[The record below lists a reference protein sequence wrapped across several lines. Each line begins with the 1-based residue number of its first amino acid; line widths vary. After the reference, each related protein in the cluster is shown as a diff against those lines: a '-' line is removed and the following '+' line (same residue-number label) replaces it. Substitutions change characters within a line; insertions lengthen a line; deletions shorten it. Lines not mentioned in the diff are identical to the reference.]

1 MHPRLQQLR
10 AVLQPL
16 VQLHLVMLQ
25 VVVLQVVVLQV
36 VVLQAVVLQAV
47 VLAELLHLQVKAQV
61 QLPHLRSLLQPQ
73 IQIQPLALHRAAHL
87 VRVTDA
93 I

>member
-10 AVLQPL
+10 VVHQPL
-16 VQLHLVMLQ
+16 VQLHLVILLVEALQ
-25 VVVLQVVVLQV
+25 V
-36 VVLQAVVLQAV
+36 VVLQAV
-47 VLAELLHLQVKAQV
+47 VLAELLLLQVRTQV
-61 QLPHLRSLLQPQ
+61 PLPHFQFLLQPQ
-73 IQIQPLALHRAAHL
+73 IQIQPPALHRAAHL

>member
-25 VVVLQVVVLQV
+25 V
-36 VVLQAVVLQAV
+36 VVLQAV

>member
-16 VQLHLVMLQ
+16 VQLHLVMLL
-25 VVVLQVVVLQV
+25 VVVLQV
-36 VVLQAVVLQAV
+36 VVLQAV
-47 VLAELLHLQVKAQV
+47 VLAELLHLQVRAQV

-73 IQIQPLALHRAAHL
+73 TQIRLPALHRAAHL

>member
-36 VVLQAVVLQAV
+36 VVLQAV

>member
-10 AVLQPL
+10 AVHQPL
-16 VQLHLVMLQ
+16 VQLHLVMLL
-25 VVVLQVVVLQV
+25 VVVLRLVVLQV
-36 VVLQAVVLQAV
+36 VVLQAV
-47 VLAELLHLQVKAQV
+47 VLAELLHLQVRAQV

-73 IQIQPLALHRAAHL
+73 IQIQPPALHRAAPL
-87 VRVTDA
+87 VLVTDA